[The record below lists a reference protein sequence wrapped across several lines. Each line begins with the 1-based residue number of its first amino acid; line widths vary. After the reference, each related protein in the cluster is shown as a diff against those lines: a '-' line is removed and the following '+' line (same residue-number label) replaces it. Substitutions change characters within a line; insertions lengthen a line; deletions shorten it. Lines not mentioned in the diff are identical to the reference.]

1 MTSAQLEVDH
11 MTEKLMTAGEAG
23 DLLSMTTGALAQL
36 RYTGT
41 GPQFIKLGGRSVRYR
56 REDIEAWIGSCARI
70 RTGQRSDAR
79 A

>member
-1 MTSAQLEVDH
+1 MSAQLEVDH

-56 REDIEAWIGSCARI
+56 REDIDAWIRHCART
-70 RTGQRSDAR
+70 RTGQRSNASV
-79 A
+79 